1 MNRRVKI
8 RRGRAGPVE
17 STIRFY
23 WHLEDEHGAWLCS
36 GHISGTST
44 VGEAISQLE
53 NLFPFTAETFDWT
66 VTDRDRRTD
75 EIKKTVWQSTPYE
88 AQACYQNVR

>member
-17 STIRFY
+17 STLKFY

-36 GHISGTST
+36 GRIAGAATPALCIEQ
-44 VGEAISQLE
+44 VG
-53 NLFPFTAETFDWT
+53 NLFPNTDEAFDWT
-66 VTDRDRRTD
+66 VTEKDRRTD